1 MQRLWS
7 VHARKRGHARRP
19 GPPVH
24 EDLVRREFTAERPD
38 QLSLTDITEH
48 PTAEGKLYLCAI
60 KDACPKR
67 IVSYSID
74 ARMTSAPAVD
84 ALRNAITPR
93 RALAPTMVHS
103 DRGSQF
109 RSHTYQ
115 RELRSA
121 RLRSSMGRV
130 GTCADNA
137 AMESFLALLQN
148 NVLNHRRWSTRA
160 ELRLAIMSW
169 NETIYHRRRRQQ
181 SLGRLTPVEFETLLD
196 TAHAA

>member
-1 MQRLWS
+1 
-7 VHARKRGHARRP
+7 
-19 GPPVH
+19 
-24 EDLVRREFTAERPD
+24 
-38 QLSLTDITEH
+38 
-48 PTAEGKLYLCAI
+48 
-60 KDACPKR
+60 
-67 IVSYSID
+67 
-74 ARMTSAPAVD
+74 
-84 ALRNAITPR
+84 
-93 RALAPTMVHS
+93 
-103 DRGSQF
+103 
-109 RSHTYQ
+109 
-115 RELRSA
+115 
-121 RLRSSMGRV
+121 MGRV